1 MSPLMSLSVP
11 SPRPPVSVVI
21 PTWNALRYLPACL
34 AALRS
39 QITAEDELI
48 LVDNASRD
56 QAGAWAA
63 QHAPDVRLI
72 CLPTNLGFAGGTN
85 AGIRAARH
93 PLLLLCNDDA
103 LVEPGC
109 VAALVAALHTHPDC
123 GAVAGVL
130 TFSRHPER
138 VASAG
143 IRMQQDGLALD
154 TWIGYAV
161 AGLPRLPQPVFGA
174 SGGLALLRRAML
186 DDVGLFAESFFA
198 YLEDAD
204 LAWRMRLRGWRAYTA
219 PSARARHVYAASGS
233 PFKQH
238 LLARNRIRM
247 LVRSVPTPLLWA
259 HWAAILRYD
268 VLALGYATL
277 TRQPAIAQGR
287 LAALREL
294 PALLHERRQIQAQ
307 RTASIGELAHWL
319 EPPAAPQATLR
330 LRREIA
336 RLSRGA

>member
-1 MSPLMSLSVP
+1 MQQFRQRALPALGTGRAVPVVHGVAVMSLPVSRTEP
-11 SPRPPVSVVI
+11 CPRPPISVVI

-39 QITAEDELI
+39 QLTAEDELI

-56 QAGAWAA
+56 QASAWAR

-85 AGIRAARH
+85 VGIRAARH

-109 VAALVAALHTHPDC
+109 VVALVAALHTHPDC

-161 AGLPRLPQPVFGA
+161 DTLPRQPQPVFGA

-219 PSARARHVYAASGS
+219 PISAGPPR
-233 PFKQH
+233 
-238 LLARNRIRM
+238 
-247 LVRSVPTPLLWA
+247 
-259 HWAAILRYD
+259 LRCEW
-268 VLALGYATL
+268 
-277 TRQPAIAQGR
+277 QPI
-287 LAALREL
+287 
-294 PALLHERRQIQAQ
+294 
-307 RTASIGELAHWL
+307 
-319 EPPAAPQATLR
+319 QATLAR
-330 LRREIA
+330 PQPHSHAGAGSPHAAAVGALGGDPALRYVGIGLCHAHAPASDDTGAA
-336 RLSRGA
+336 RCPA